1 MQRHSDLAFCRSL
14 RSAVLATQARLLP
27 DKRTVRLVHLLL
39 YEAAQFLDEFVKMR
53 DAWLVDRDGQMPLRS
68 LLQENQDVPES
79 MAWFVGLRPN
89 QTSSAQYSCSETV
102 V

>member
-53 DAWLVDRDGQMPLRS
+53 DAWLVDRDGQT

-79 MAWFVGLRPN
+79 MAWFVGLRPD
-89 QTSSAQYSCSETV
+89 QTSSAQYV